1 MTNEQQYATVITM
14 LFIFIPLFIIS
25 VFVVTKVAIFI
36 ARLTFNKNYP
46 KIKQYEIIN
55 IKNMVVAIVEGVV
68 MGVIYYLILSVMY
81 WLFFKGKTKKQK

>member
-46 KIKQYEIIN
+46 KIK
-55 IKNMVVAIVEGVV
+55 
-68 MGVIYYLILSVMY
+68 
-81 WLFFKGKTKKQK
+81 